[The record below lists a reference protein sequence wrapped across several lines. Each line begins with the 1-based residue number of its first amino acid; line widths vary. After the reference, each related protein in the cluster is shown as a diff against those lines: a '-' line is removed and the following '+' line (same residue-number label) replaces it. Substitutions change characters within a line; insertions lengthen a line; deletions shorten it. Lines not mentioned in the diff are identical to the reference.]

1 MRDEPTMRQQMHWL
15 RRDLVAPLAA
25 LALTTAPP
33 LRDTAF
39 AAVAPAAFD
48 ASKPADVVTD
58 RVFLDIR
65 IIQSYSV
72 EVLEDAAVRGRL
84 SIDLFGKSAPL
95 GVKKFLEFVDG
106 DAGQF
111 KRTGGGPAYAA
122 SSFDKLRPY
131 VQIQGGKIAGLKT
144 TTFAGQQEY
153 EYLGRLLSLRPVIEV
168 NDVKHDRRGLLT
180 RPIFAPGPEFGVTL
194 APAPTLDGSNE
205 VIGQLSTQDASNEL
219 LLAAL
224 ESLPFITGK
233 SLEGEGTPENALFQA
248 QKNFFTTIAK
258 TTGDTRAEDRTG
270 ALLRRVEITRCGRL

>member
-1 MRDEPTMRQQMHWL
+1 MPPRLL
-15 RRDLVAPLAA
+15 RRDFLAPLAA
-25 LALTTAPP
+25 ALAMGPP
-33 LRDTAF
+33 YAGPAAF
-39 AAVAPAAFD
+39 AAAPAAPASVID
-48 ASKPADVVTD
+48 ASKPADAVTD

-84 SIDLFGKSAPL
+84 TINLFGRSAPK

-106 DAGQF
+106 DPGQF
-111 KRTGGGPAYAA
+111 ARTGGGPAYSSA
-122 SSFDKLRPY
+122 SFDKLKPY
-131 VQIQGGKIAGLKT
+131 VQVEGGKIAGLKT
-144 TTFAGQQEY
+144 TSFAGQQEY
-153 EYLGRLLSLRPVIEV
+153 EYLGRLLSLRPVVEV
-168 NDVKHDRRGLLT
+168 NDLRHDRRGLLT

-194 APAPTLDGSNE
+194 APAPSLDGSNE
-205 VIGQLSTQDASNEL
+205 VIGQLDPRDAGNEL

-248 QKNFFTTIAK
+248 QKALFTSIAK

-270 ALLRRVEITRCGRL
+270 VLLRRVEITRCGRL